1 MLTGCLYSGRKKI
14 LLFLYVA
21 FFAPIGLLI
30 LFSID
35 DLTDISQKIR
45 LFIGMVYAVICT
57 IGWAFF
63 STVLDISGVAS
74 KFDEIKNDIAL
85 KKIVSPEQF
94 ATRTVILLCDYF
106 RFSFFTIQYAFAQI
120 IGTDCIFSDSVL
132 RKSLDASVLAEIE
145 RNAQASEDVFYMNAY
160 DINQNK
166 CHLYVIPIWFAEKYL
181 GCIGVFTPNKLINL
195 FIRFLSQIETLYID
209 DQLFHV
215 LNK

>member
-1 MLTGCLYSGRKKI
+1 MLTGGLYSGRKKI
-14 LLFLYVA
+14 LLFLYIV
-21 FFAPIGLLI
+21 FFVPIGILV

-35 DLTDISQKIR
+35 DLADISQKIR

-57 IGWAFF
+57 IGWALF
-63 STVLDISGVAS
+63 STALDISGVAGE
-74 KFDEIKNDIAL
+74 FDVIKNDIAL

-94 ATRTVILLCDYF
+94 ATRTVTLLCDYF
-106 RFSFFTIQYAFAQI
+106 NFSFFTIQYAFAQI
-120 IGTDCIFSDSVL
+120 IGTECIFSDSVL
-132 RKSLDASVLAEIE
+132 RKSMDASVLEEIK
-145 RNAQASEDVFYMNAY
+145 RSAQESEDVFYMSAY

-166 CHLYVIPIWFAEKYL
+166 CHLYVIPIWFAGEHL

-195 FIRFLSQIETLYID
+195 FVRFLSQIETLYID